1 MDFTTS
7 IWSLLMA
14 ALPSGAG
21 RTASRLALGTALA
34 AGVLSPESLIAQTR
48 IKPKGAGKDAG
59 RVSVV
64 NSPTVKLSFFNE
76 NWADVLKKVAE
87 QSGSTLV
94 MDEIPSGRVNRLD
107 SKHYSRGEAVRVL
120 NKDLEPLGY
129 RLMEKGDNLVLFS
142 LRDLRT
148 DYRRTSLNG
157 TADGTS
163 HGVSRP
169 GGPPI
174 VPQRSRAAAKNVEQ
188 PGSAE
193 DEEAGVVRPASAT
206 STTPRSRIQHAD
218 YSGDSDEVDAANDA
232 RPAPRRT
239 LPRTTDTL
247 RPTLKSE
254 LQTSNVT
261 PESKRVD
268 MRPVELRVALQTRKA
283 VEVARTIFEGSK
295 SHADLIDDG
304 PDGLPAFTVRSPAE
318 ATGGTDPKSAAQKYT
333 VGIDSEN
340 NELIVSAPS
349 ARARQIERLIQ
360 LLDSRPVVR
369 GEAERLVPVAGEN
382 PKLAAHLQAT
392 INQLAQANEDEEQAQ
407 PQAQPKTQ
415 NPPVN
420 PPQRRPAEAL
430 LQGDAAAGNAG
441 RNANPQVLS
450 PPVNLTLQG
459 PVTVRDVP
467 GVGLVVTGNRNDVD
481 AVLDVIR
488 VLELA
493 GNTATPDIHLLGLR
507 HVNSEA
513 LAELLTSV
521 YDALSEVRA
530 PLIGEQRKSIRV
542 VPVGKPNSVIIIAPS
557 REMDAVLDLAEALD
571 QPVDPE
577 AEVEV
582 FRLKFAVASQIV
594 TSIDTFYT
602 DRKPMGTRVKTF
614 ADVRT
619 NAIVVYARPND
630 LKEVARLIKKLD
642 VGTSASVAR
651 MRIFTLENATA
662 TDLATLIN
670 QALQSVLR
678 PPQVPTGVGGQFGG
692 GQGGGT
698 GQTPTGLTDVKST
711 ILEFLSSDGDR
722 EKLIRSGILS
732 DIRVTADPGRNT
744 LIVSAPEASMPLIE
758 ALIQA
763 FDQPTP
769 LVAQIKVFT
778 LSNSSALTTIDLLQQ
793 LFTGQAQRQGQQ
805 GGGQFGGGQFGANN
819 QQQGGL
825 QLAGAE
831 GSGAGLIPLRFSV
844 DGRTNS
850 IIAIGPQGALEIVE
864 AILLKLDASDV
875 RERKKTV
882 IKLRNTF
889 ANDIAVAVNQ
899 FLTAQRD
906 LAQLDPNLVSTVELL
921 EREVIVVPE
930 LVSNSLIISAT
941 PRYYQEAVE
950 LIEKLDRRPQEVTI
964 QALLVEVTLTNN
976 DEYGVELGVQDSIL
990 FKRSI
995 ANVPGFLFNNQQLG
1009 NNTGV
1014 GGSGR
1019 VGGQSLSNFSLNRT
1033 NPDLG
1038 FGGLVLSASSES
1050 VSVLIRALSS
1060 KRTVH
1065 VLSRPQIRT
1074 LDNQIAQIL
1083 VGQQVPVATGVATT
1097 GLTAASPQVQLKDVG
1112 IVLNVIPRISPDG
1125 TIVME
1130 VAATSSSVSATR
1142 VPIFTDINTGNT
1154 VDSPIINT
1162 TSAQATISVPNGQ
1175 TVVLGGMITKSDD
1188 AFERKVPWLGDIPY
1202 VGNLFR
1208 YEGVNV
1214 RRTEL
1219 LVFLTPRVVRHEA
1232 DSELIK
1238 RVEAERLHFVERDAE
1253 EMHGPLYSA
1262 PPPEWY
1268 INRPQPGQGYP
1279 TAPGLFDENNVP
1291 TTVMPGLPD
1300 GSMAPIPGY
1309 QGNTTQET
1317 LPPPRTNGDPLGV
1330 PDPPP
1335 NRLPQRPPQPNPP
1348 NGTPNDLPPPGA
1360 NSTRTWSPMRR

>member
-7 IWSLLMA
+7 LWSHLRHA
-14 ALPSGAG
+14 ASRQAG
-21 RTASRLALGTALA
+21 RLAAKCALGSALA
-34 AGVLSPESLIAQTR
+34 ASVLIPATAAAQTR
-48 IKPKGAGKDAG
+48 LKPKIGAADASQ
-59 RVSVV
+59 VSVV
-64 NSPTVKLSFFNE
+64 NTPTVRLSFFNE
-76 NWADVLKKVAE
+76 NWADVLKKVAAE
-87 QSGSTLV
+87 TNSTLV
-94 MDEIPSGRVNRLD
+94 MDETPRGRVNRIDRKL
-107 SKHYSRGEAVRVL
+107 YSRAEAVRVL
-120 NKDLEPLGY
+120 NRDLEPMGF
-129 RLMEKGDNLVLFS
+129 RLMEKGDNLVLFT

-148 DYRRTSLNG
+148 DYRRTSLQGASDG
-157 TADGTS
+157 TA
-163 HGVSRP
+163 HGVARP
-169 GGPPI
+169 GGRPI
-174 VPQRSRAAAKNVEQ
+174 VPARRAPQVA
-188 PGSAE
+188 PT
-193 DEEAGVVRPASAT
+193 DEENSEYEENEPPRRTVVPASAT
-206 STTPRSRIQHAD
+206 APA
-218 YSGDSDEVDAANDA
+218 A
-232 RPAPRRT
+232 RPRVEPAHYASDTEGTVEFPLPAARNT
-239 LPRTTDTL
+239 LPRGTDAL
-247 RPTLKSE
+247 RAHLKGQ
-254 LQTSNVT
+254 LQTSSVT
-261 PESKRVD
+261 PKARAVD
-268 MRPVELRVALQTRKA
+268 LRPVELRVPLQTRKA

-295 SHADLIDDG
+295 AHAELVDDG
-304 PDGLPAFTVRSPAE
+304 PEGLPAFTVRSPHETA
-318 ATGGTDPKSAAQKYT
+318 GGADPHSAALKYT
-333 VGIDSEN
+333 VGIDSES
-340 NELIVSAPS
+340 NELIVNAPS
-349 ARARQIERLIQ
+349 TRARQIEKLIRM
-360 LLDSRPVVR
+360 LDARPVKR
-369 GEAERLVPVAGEN
+369 GDAERLVPTAGDN
-382 PKLAAHLQAT
+382 PKLAGRLQAT
-392 INQLAQANEDEEQAQ
+392 INQLAQANAEPGDE
-407 PQAQPKTQ
+407 PPPRTQ
-415 NPPVN
+415 NPASGNQRKPV
-420 PPQRRPAEAL
+420 EDL
-430 LQGDAAAGNAG
+430 LKDGDAPGNAG
-441 RNANPQVLS
+441 ANAGPKNANPQILS

-467 GVGLVVTGNRNDVD
+467 GVGLVVTGNRADVD

-513 LAELLTSV
+513 LAELMTLV

-542 VPVGKPNSVIIIAPS
+542 VPVVKPNAVLIIAPS
-557 REMDAVLDLAEALD
+557 REMESVLELAEALD

-582 FRLKFAVASQIV
+582 FPLKFAVASQIV

-619 NAIVVYARPND
+619 NSIVVYARPND
-630 LKEVARLIKKLD
+630 LKEVARLIQKLD

-651 MRIFTLENATA
+651 MRIFPLENATA
-662 TDLATLIN
+662 PELAALIN
-670 QALQSVLR
+670 SALQSVLR
-678 PPQVPTGVGGQFGG
+678 PPQVPTTAGGQFGAQ
-692 GQGGGT
+692 QGGGA
-698 GQTPTGLTDVKST
+698 GQTPTALSDVKST
-711 ILEFLSSDGDR
+711 ILEFLSTDGDR
-722 EKLIRSGILS
+722 DKLIRSGILS
-732 DIRVTADPGRNT
+732 DIRVTADVGRNT

-778 LSNSSALTTIDLLQQ
+778 LSNSSAITTIDLLQQ
-793 LFTGQAQRQGQQ
+793 LFTGQTQRQGQ
-805 GGGQFGGGQFGANN
+805 GGGQFGGGQFGAN
-819 QQQGGL
+819 QAQGGM

-831 GSGAGLIPLRFSV
+831 GAGAGLIPLRFSV

-850 IIAIGPQGALEIVE
+850 IIAIGPAGALEIVE
-864 AILLKLDASDV
+864 AVLLKLDASDV

-889 ANDIAVAVNQ
+889 ANDIATAVNQ

-941 PRYYQEAVE
+941 PRYYQDAVD

-990 FKRSI
+990 FNRSV

-1009 NNTGV
+1009 NNTAAQNP
-1014 GGSGR
+1014 GR
-1019 VGGQSLSNFSLNRT
+1019 VGGQGLSNFSLNRT

-1130 VAATSSSVSATR
+1130 VAATSSSVSAIR
-1142 VPIFTDINTGNT
+1142 VPIFTDITTGNT

-1162 TSAQATISVPNGQ
+1162 TSAQSTISVPNGQ

-1188 AFERKVPWLGDIPY
+1188 AFERKVPWIGDIPLI
-1202 VGNLFR
+1202 GNLFR

-1253 EMHGPLYSA
+1253 EVHGPLYSA

-1268 INRPQPGQGYP
+1268 LNRPQPGEGYP
-1279 TAPGLFDENNVP
+1279 AGPGLFDENNVP
-1291 TTVMPGLPD
+1291 TTVMPGYPD
-1300 GSMAPIPGY
+1300 ASVSPVPNGRLNS
-1309 QGNTTQET
+1309 TQEA
-1317 LPPPRTNGDPLGV
+1317 LPPLPQRNQNPIGV

-1335 NRLPQRPPQPNPP
+1335 NRIPQRSDP
-1348 NGTPNDLPPPGA
+1348 NGAPSDLPPSGA
-1360 NSTRTWSPMRR
+1360 NSSRTWLRR

>member
-1 MDFTTS
+1 MDFKTTV
-7 IWSLLMA
+7 WSALKA
-14 ALPSGAG
+14 ALPRRAG
-21 RTASRLALGTALA
+21 RVASRLALGTALA
-34 AGVLSPESLIAQTR
+34 AGLFSPESLVAQTR
-48 IKPKGAGKDAG
+48 IKPKGNGHDAAK
-59 RVSVV
+59 VSAV
-64 NSPTVKLSFFNE
+64 NVPTVRLTFLNE
-76 NWADVLKKVAE
+76 NWSDVLKKVAE

-94 MDEIPSGRVNRLD
+94 MDEIPPGRVNRLD
-107 SKHYSRGEAVRVL
+107 RKNYSRTEAVRVL

-129 RLMEKGDNLVLFS
+129 RLMEKGDNLVLFN

-157 TADGTS
+157 AKDGTS
-163 HGVSRP
+163 HGVARP

-174 VPQRSRAAAKNVEQ
+174 VPQRRMGQSAVR
-188 PGSAE
+188 SAE
-193 DEEAGVVRPASAT
+193 QTEETDDEPDSVRQASAT
-206 STTPRSRIQHAD
+206 SVTGRSRIQHAD
-218 YSGDSDEVDAANDA
+218 YSGDADEAEAAEET
-232 RPAPRRT
+232 RPAQRRT
-239 LPRTTDTL
+239 LPRTTETL
-247 RPTLKSE
+247 RPSLKSE
-254 LQTSNVT
+254 LQSSNVT
-261 PESKRVD
+261 PESRRVD
-268 MRPVELRVALQTRKA
+268 LRPVELRVALQTRKA

-295 SHADLIDDG
+295 AHAELVDDG

-318 ATGGTDPKSAAQKYT
+318 ASGGNDPKGAAQKYT
-333 VGIDSEN
+333 VGIDSDN
-340 NELIVSAPS
+340 NELIVSAPA

-360 LLDSRPVVR
+360 LLDSRPMNR
-369 GEAERLVPVAGEN
+369 GEAERLVPVAGKN

-392 INQLAQANEDEEQAQ
+392 INQLAQANDDEQPAPRAQ
-407 PQAQPKTQ
+407 PRTE
-415 NPPVN
+415 NPPIDRT
-420 PPQRRPAEAL
+420 QRRPAEAL
-430 LQGDAAAGNAG
+430 LQDGAAGNGG

-493 GNTATPDIHLLGLR
+493 GNTATPDIHLLNLR
-507 HVNSEA
+507 HVNSESM
-513 LAELLTSV
+513 AELLTSV

-542 VPVGKPNSVIIIAPS
+542 VPVVKPNSVIIIAPS
-557 REMDAVLDLAEALD
+557 REMDSVLELAEALD

-582 FRLKFAVASQIV
+582 FRLKYAVASQIV

-651 MRIFTLENATA
+651 MRIFPLENATA
-662 TDLATLIN
+662 TDLAALIN

-678 PPQVPTGVGGQFGG
+678 PPQVPTGAGGQFGG

-778 LSNSSALTTIDLLQQ
+778 LANSSALTTIDLLQQ

-819 QQQGGL
+819 QAQGGL

-889 ANDIAVAVNQ
+889 ANDIALAVNQ

-990 FKRSI
+990 FNRSVGNI
-995 ANVPGFLFNNQQLG
+995 PGFLFNNQQLG
-1009 NNTGV
+1009 NNTNAQNP
-1014 GGSGR
+1014 GR
-1019 VGGQSLSNFSLNRT
+1019 VGGQGLSNFSLNRT

-1188 AFERKVPWLGDIPY
+1188 AFERKVPWIGDIPY
-1202 VGNLFR
+1202 IGNLFR

-1253 EMHGPLYSA
+1253 EVHGPLYSA

-1268 INRPQPGQGYP
+1268 LNRPQPGEGYP
-1279 TAPGLFDENNVP
+1279 SGPGLFDENNVP
-1291 TTVMPGLPD
+1291 TTVMPGYPD
-1300 GSMAPIPGY
+1300 GSMSPIPGMR
-1309 QGNTTQET
+1309 GSTTQET
-1317 LPPPRTNGDPLGV
+1317 LPPPRTNLEPSGV

-1335 NRLPQRPPQPNPP
+1335 NRIPQRPPQPNPP
-1348 NGTPNDLPPPGA
+1348 NGVPNDLPPPGA